1 MSWHTSETT
10 SSARLSRMDDQRHS
24 QNRQRRSR
32 VRRVR
37 LLGLSSL
44 AVLSLGVGALTGC
57 SQVPTPASNC
67 ATMGKVVSAVQPI
80 VDAQLDRET
89 FEAYDAS
96 LKNVLDIARP
106 AVDDPALTPLLDEL
120 DKVDPSKVDPAVA
133 QQQYRTITSEI
144 IQHCP
149 KAG

>member
-1 MSWHTSETT
+1 MSL
-10 SSARLSRMDDQRHS
+10 SA
-24 QNRQRRSR
+24 
-32 VRRVR
+32 
-37 LLGLSSL
+37 L
-44 AVLSLGVGALTGC
+44 AVLLVGAGALAGC

-67 ATMGKVVSAVQPI
+67 TTMGKVVSAVQPV

-96 LKNVLDIARP
+96 LKQVLDIARP
-106 AVDDPALTPLLDEL
+106 AVNDPALTPLLDDLE
-120 DKVDPSKVDPAVA
+120 KVDPSKVDPAVA

-144 IQHCP
+144 VQRCP